1 MVICGFFQ
9 TVEFYVILSV
19 VAAAVVALA
28 ALPAKRGEARLLFYA
43 GDLEAAPTGAEASEP
58 MLYAECRDDGAV
70 VLRREGVRGIT
81 ASGAVSL
88 AVTVIG
94 FDVTIQERLS
104 AGYSNDEAVTAAVF
118 VLDFFAPER
127 YHVTYRSDDAGLFGA
142 FTLANRP
149 GLRIAKRL
157 L

>member
-19 VAAAVVALA
+19 IAAVIVALA

-43 GDLEAAPTGAEASEP
+43 GELEPAQPGAEALEP
-58 MLYAECRDDGAV
+58 MVYAECREDGAV
-70 VLRREGVRGIT
+70 VLRREGLRGIT

-104 AGYSNDEAVTAAVF
+104 AGYSNDAAVGSAVF

-127 YHVTYRSDDAGLFGA
+127 YHVAYRSDDAGLFGS

-149 GLRIAKRL
+149 GLRVAKRL